1 MFAFYY
7 YKKIK
12 RPLNPPLEH
21 FVSATA
27 EGEALTLALV
37 NSEKLLLNL
46 LQKMLPEFHVSLLF

>member
-12 RPLNPPLEH
+12 RPLNLPLEH

-27 EGEALTLALV
+27 EGVALTLAHV
-37 NSEKLLLNL
+37 NSEKLLLN
-46 LQKMLPEFHVSLLF
+46 